1 MIPMRSTFPV
11 FLLLLTASTC
21 AGRQSPD
28 RPVAAET
35 RVLPPIPSS
44 APTALGRIPIT
55 RVHDL
60 QCNGAPAFGCFDRNK
75 WTIELRDSMPLTLAW
90 VSLYHEM
97 AHAAFQ
103 SAGIEFD
110 DPKYEDQVA
119 DAIGE
124 ARTLEMRAG
133 WPR

>member
-1 MIPMRSTFPV
+1 MRSTFPV
-11 FLLLLTASTC
+11 FLFILTASTC
-21 AGRQSPD
+21 AGRQSGGTS
-28 RPVAAET
+28 VAEQ
-35 RVLPPIPSS
+35 RLLPPIPSV
-44 APTALGRIPIT
+44 APTALGPIPIT
-55 RVHDL
+55 RVHNL
-60 QCNGAPAFGCFDRNK
+60 QCNNAPAFGCFNRNA
-75 WTIELRDSMPLTLAW
+75 WTIELRDSMPLTIAW